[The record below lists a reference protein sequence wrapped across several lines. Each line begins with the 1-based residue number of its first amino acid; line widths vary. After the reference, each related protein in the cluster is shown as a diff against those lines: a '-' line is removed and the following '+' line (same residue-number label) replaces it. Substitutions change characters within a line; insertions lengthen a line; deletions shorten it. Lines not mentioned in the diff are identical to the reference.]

1 MRLAHPIEI
10 FYPGMQE
17 AADGRRLH
25 FSVAEVKSWAQK
37 AIGQRIPLVPGHPA
51 NDEPVFGYATGF
63 DYNIASNRLTIT
75 EAEDVSPT
83 FQKIVNSR
91 QLNRVSVKV
100 IPDQGDGW
108 QLKHIGFLG
117 KSPPAL
123 GRLRP
128 AQFSK
133 SPDHG
138 VVIMPVSEEEREL
151 EFAAREI
158 ELADREEQL
167 AQELAFAK
175 AEAKWQPV
183 IDSLVAEGKVLPAS
197 RERWGTVMRK
207 LDAAESLSFSQGC
220 ATLTQSP
227 AEFVAEE
234 LKSRKPIV
242 DYNEKSA
249 ADPRTGGDGAAFA
262 MKGGKDQTEDEDAE
276 MHQSI
281 VDSGVDPKDSVAYA
295 AAVKK
300 HMIKGKK

>member
-1 MRLAHPIEI
+1 MHLTHPIEI
-10 FYPGMQE
+10 FYPGFQE

-25 FSVAEVKSWAQK
+25 FSAAEVKSWVKK
-37 AIGQRIPLVPGHPA
+37 AIGQRIPLVPGHPE

-63 DYNIASNRLTIT
+63 DYDINSNRLTIT
-75 EAEDVSPT
+75 EAEDVSRT

-91 QLNRVSVKV
+91 QMNGVSVKV
-100 IPDQGDGW
+100 VPDQDGGW

-138 VVIMPVSEEEREL
+138 VVIMPLSEEEKEL

-167 AQELAFAK
+167 AQELAFA
-175 AEAKWQPV
+175 ASTAKWQPV
-183 IDSLVAEGKVLPAS
+183 VDGLVAEGKILPATQ
-197 RERWGTVMRK
+197 ERWGTVMRQ
-207 LDAAESLSFSQGC
+207 LDGAESLSFSQGG
-220 ATLTQSP
+220 TTVTQSP
-227 AEFVAEE
+227 AEFVAAE

-242 DYNEKSA
+242 DYQEKSA
-249 ADPRTGGDGAAFA
+249 GKPGTINEGAAFA
-262 MKGGKDQTEDEDAE
+262 MKNGGQTDDEDAE

-281 VDSGVDPKDSVAYA
+281 VDSGVDPKDSAAYA

-300 HMIKGKK
+300 HMTKGKK